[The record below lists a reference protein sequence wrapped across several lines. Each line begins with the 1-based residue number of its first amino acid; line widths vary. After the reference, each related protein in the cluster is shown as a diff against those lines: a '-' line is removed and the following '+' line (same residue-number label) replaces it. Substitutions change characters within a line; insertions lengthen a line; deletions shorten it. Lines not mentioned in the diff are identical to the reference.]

1 MFFGSTPKVIGNYF
15 HDEMKRIQP
24 KRVFS
29 PFAGAFAIEQ
39 IVSLASP
46 NTKLLSTDVTLF
58 SAAIGYH
65 LSNKETTISFTDEL
79 LELVP
84 FLRDKYS
91 TEDVAAAVLIFS
103 DLAPH
108 IVKAEKTEYYK
119 KLVKSII
126 SNFETHFEKAKQKLQ
141 KIKSSINNL
150 EFYAMD
156 AVELLKQV
164 EAGDVVYFD
173 PPYFQGDYEKMFKYL
188 PKYFSYKEPPYT
200 CIDRKMIQEYLAEFN
215 DKGVTAYYR
224 CFNTNDD
231 LPEGY
236 KLSMAFQHKYH
247 AYHCIYTNAQSTMFI
262 KRFEALKER
271 IPKFKIAGENF
282 SISNQSKIEIVRIG
296 NDIANHYRMLWV
308 KKAEMKQ
315 PNYSFLILADRNII
329 GVICINSGLAY
340 GIDKAMIISDPASPM
355 TKYKRLSKLIL
366 NILLTKEFLYF
377 VNELTLWPHIGF
389 TTIAYT
395 NNPVSMKYRSLFE
408 LIKREDLKEGNYKYK
423 LTYHSKKQFENI
435 QTALDEWIK
444 KYAN

>member
-15 HDEMKRIQP
+15 HDEIKRIQP

-58 SAAIGYH
+58 SAAIGFY
-65 LSNKETTISFTDEL
+65 LSDKETTITLTDEA

-91 TEDVAAAVLIFS
+91 TEDIAAAVLIFS

-108 IVKAEKTEYYK
+108 IVKAEKTEYYR
-119 KLVKSII
+119 KLVKNII
-126 SNFETHFEKAKQKLQ
+126 ANFETNFEKAKQKLQ
-141 KIKSSINNL
+141 KIKANIKNL
-150 EFYAMD
+150 DFYAMD
-156 AVELLKQV
+156 AVELLSQV
-164 EAGDVVYFD
+164 EKGDVVYFD

-188 PKYFSYKEPPYT
+188 PKYFNYKEPSYT
-200 CIDRKMIQEYLAEFN
+200 CIDRDMIQQYLTDFHKN
-215 DKGVTAYYR
+215 GITAYYR
-224 CFNTNDD
+224 CFNTNDE

-236 KLSMAFQHKYH
+236 KLSMAYQHKYH
-247 AYHCIYTNAQSTMFI
+247 AYHCIYTNADSDMFI

-271 IPKFKIAGENF
+271 VPKYKIAGEDF
-282 SISNQSKIEIVRIG
+282 IISNKSKIEFVKIG

-315 PNYSFLILADRNII
+315 PNYSFLVLADEQVI

-355 TKYKRLSKLIL
+355 TRYKRLSKLIL
-366 NILLTKEFLYF
+366 NLLLTREFLYL
-377 VNELTLWPHIGF
+377 VNELTLWPHTGF

-408 LIKREDLKEGNYKYK
+408 LIKREDLKEGNYQYK
-423 LTYHSKKQFENI
+423 LTYHSKKQFDSI
-435 QTALDEWIK
+435 QIALEDWVK
-444 KYAN
+444 KYAD